1 MNIHWNGEWCWRD
14 GLGEMCSILD
24 MFILRYILDT
34 QEEITNRHFDMSL
47 DWIDKFSGLEIQSGG
62 LDYRWHSIPR
72 KWANERGRSGANQ
85 RSSLGRGRGSTNG
98 WEELAHEGECGV
110 WKWHRTRRWCSM
122 LLVGQDEG
130 QVLTVRFSTVPSH
143 RWSYQEQCW
152 EVPAWPEMGHRR
164 RGGVE

>member
-1 MNIHWNGEWCWRD
+1 
-14 GLGEMCSILD
+14 MCSILD

-85 RSSLGRGRGSTNG
+85 RSRVWGEAEEARTAEKNWPMRENVVSGSDT
-98 WEELAHEGECGV
+98 
-110 WKWHRTRRWCSM
+110 
-122 LLVGQDEG
+122 
-130 QVLTVRFSTVPSH
+130 
-143 RWSYQEQCW
+143 
-152 EVPAWPEMGHRR
+152 GHD
-164 RGGVE
+164 GGVLCCL